1 MRYLRENWGLKL
13 ISLLLAILL
22 WLIVVNVSKPEIS
35 DYRTVDLDILNQG
48 VFAAE
53 GKAWD
58 VDRTTVSVGYTV
70 RTDQRANISAKDFH
84 AYIDLRDYSITGAV
98 PVYVEVLN
106 EKDSLIS
113 DVSARPSVVRVSI
126 ENVQE
131 KQFDLKLK
139 QVGTPADGFTVSNM
153 IISPETVYVSG
164 TESAIGRISE
174 VGVNIDVNNLTES
187 RSGTVKPVFYDANGN
202 IITGLSDLSLS
213 DSEINY
219 SVTLHRKKSINLL
232 SSIRGTPAAGYQYES
247 MTVSP
252 DSIQLSASNTVIDA
266 MTVFELPAVDITGAT
281 GSLTQTFHIADY
293 LPAGVE
299 LAEPSGD
306 VNVTVRIERIPE
318 TETTAP
324 ESTESLPRES
334 TRQENESGTE
344 ESHTE
349 TTESRAE
356 TSIARSRTEEPRE
369 PSQPEASA
377 RG

>member
-1 MRYLRENWGLKL
+1 MKYLRANWGLKL

-48 VFAAE
+48 VFASE

-131 KQFDLKLK
+131 KQFDLQLK
-139 QVGTPADGFTVSNM
+139 QVGTPAEGFTVANL

-164 TESAIGRISE
+164 TESSIGRISE

-202 IITGLSDLSLS
+202 TITGLSDLSLS

-266 MTVFELPAVDITGAT
+266 MTVFELPAIDITGAT

-299 LAEPSGD
+299 LAEPSGE
-306 VNVTVRIERIPE
+306 VNVTVRIEKIPE
-318 TETTAP
+318 TETTAA
-324 ESTESLPRES
+324 ESTELTTRES
-334 TRQENESGTE
+334 TRQESESSTDE
-344 ESHTE
+344 NHAEP
-349 TTESRAE
+349 TESRAE
-356 TSIARSRTEEPRE
+356 TSAARSRAEEPRE
-369 PSQPEASA
+369 PSQTEPSS